1 MSKEQAFVV
10 SDIHG
15 MYDEF
20 MELLKNWNREEQEL
34 VLLGDYIDR
43 GLQSKEVLGFVYE
56 HMASGG
62 TAIKGNHDQML
73 LDFLSF
79 PLKLEPDYEDL
90 QEIYSVWYHQ
100 GGQETA
106 DSILGTKTASFS
118 PLALR
123 MELLSKSNVKDTLE
137 LLEPYYE
144 FGNVLFVHGGIPR
157 WRQPDWK
164 KTKEH
169 EMLWTRPH
177 PFHKNETSKTI
188 IVGHTP
194 TLNFRM
200 GSNDCDIIIGDRT
213 IFIDGACAYGGQLN
227 GIVVDKD
234 GNIQEKY
241 FVPKKHT

>member
-1 MSKEQAFVV
+1 MSKEKVFVV

-20 MELLKNWNREEQEL
+20 MELLKYWNREEQEL
-34 VLLGDYIDR
+34 VLLGDYVDR

-79 PLKLEPDYEDL
+79 PLVRDADFEDL
-90 QEIYSVWYHQ
+90 KDIYSVWYNQ
-100 GGQETA
+100 GGRETA
-106 DSILGTKTASFS
+106 DSILEVNTASWS
-118 PLALR
+118 ALALR

-164 KTKEH
+164 TAEEH
-169 EMLWTRPH
+169 EMLWTRPN
-177 PFHKNETSKTI
+177 PFQKNETSKTI

-194 TLNFRM
+194 TVNFHK
-200 GSNDCDIIIGDRT
+200 GNNCDIYLGDRT
-213 IFIDGACAYGGQLN
+213 IYIDGACAYGGQLN